1 MCVPE
6 KLESVLRAVS
16 GRGKTLYLYESTQ
29 SIKSR
34 GTWQPVRKA
43 MARSWPVD
51 PAPLALCHWTVLFL
65 VPLLLSLSV
74 DQAVSTH
81 VGEFN
86 MLVHILYVRLLR
98 DSVC

>member
-1 MCVPE
+1 LCVPE

-16 GRGKTLYLYESTQ
+16 GRRKTLYLYESTQ

-34 GTWQPVRKA
+34 GTWVRKA

-74 DQAVSTH
+74 DQVISTH

-86 MLVHILYVRLLR
+86 VLVHILYVRLLR